1 MSPTALKR
9 RNALFLTF
17 FLPGLGISS
26 WVTRTPDVRDLVEAS
41 TAQMGLILFG
51 LSIGSM
57 VGILGSGALVARW
70 GTRAIIGAGIACVAV
85 GVAVIGGGAGLG
97 SGPVVALGLGLF
109 GLGMGGAEVA
119 MNVEG
124 ADVERA
130 VGRSV
135 MPLMHGFFS
144 LGTVI
149 GAVVGM
155 LLTAAAFPVV
165 WHLIIV
171 AVIVASVL
179 LVAIRDIPAGYGRR
193 ATDAGEGGAPRAA
206 VWKDP
211 RLLLVGAIILA
222 LAMAEGTA
230 NDWLPLVMVDGHG
243 FGAAVGSAIY
253 AIFAAAMTVG
263 RFVGGW
269 FVDRFGRAAV
279 LAGSALFGALGLA
292 VVIFVDNQ
300 IAAAAAVVLW
310 GIGTSLGFPV
320 AMSAAGDSGDRSE
333 TAARVSFAATI
344 GYVAFLVGP
353 PVLGLLGE
361 QFGLRAAMIF
371 VLILVTAAMFLA
383 PAART
388 QAAREAVRG

>member
-155 LLTAAAFPVV
+155 LLTAAVFPVV

-193 ATDAGEGGAPRAA
+193 ATDAGERGAPRAA

-292 VVIFVDNQ
+292 VVIFVDSQ

-388 QAAREAVRG
+388 QAEREAVRG